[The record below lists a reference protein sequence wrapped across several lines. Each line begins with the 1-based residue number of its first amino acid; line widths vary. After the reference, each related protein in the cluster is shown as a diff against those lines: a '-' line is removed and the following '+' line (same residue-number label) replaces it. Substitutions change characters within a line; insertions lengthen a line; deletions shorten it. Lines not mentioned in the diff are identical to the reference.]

1 MTKAP
6 LVLIVMSDDAVEEG
20 KILINKGTLFATS
33 SDEISAHLQSHETT
47 SVSNSETFAI
57 SMHAPTFNTGNVCIS
72 CLLMIPSRD

>member
-33 SDEISAHLQSHETT
+33 SHEILARL
-47 SVSNSETFAI
+47 
-57 SMHAPTFNTGNVCIS
+57 
-72 CLLMIPSRD
+72 